1 MRRHP
6 VMIIAI
12 ALVFVFISCTN
23 DSGMNPGGS
32 TLTLRAT
39 IGKDSASVSE
49 TFSAGDAV
57 TILINGN
64 KYTYTVSSDGK
75 LSSEIPYYFDS
86 PASIEVQGIYPAI
99 DSIQNNSFTWK
110 VETDQS
116 SDDYEKSDLLV
127 SSVAEVSLE
136 NKNASLAF
144 YHQAARIVINVKESD
159 FLIANTL
166 SSVKIND
173 VAITGEYTLPADE
186 GTHGTWTTQSGSTE
200 GDITLRK
207 TDFPA
212 EGYSESYEAIVI
224 PQTIASGKE
233 LFEFNVGEYSPFY
246 YNVPSNGI
254 EWKAGD
260 EYVYNITLNYD
271 SGYTDDGNGNYTVT
285 TADGLKHVAKLVN
298 NGEAGINIT
307 LDKNIDLTGIDWMPI
322 GNEKNPYAGT
332 FDGNNKTITG
342 LTIYQ
347 TSESNVGL
355 FASIDKG
362 GTVKNLT
369 LDKVNITAD
378 YNIGAVAGENRGT
391 IENCSVSGSVTGSS
405 DSSYVGGIAGWNNS
419 GIITDCHSS
428 ATVKGMCFAGGIA
441 GQNDAMLGN
450 ASITACYSTG
460 SVTATKNS
468 SNNSFAGGVVGLN
481 SNGAVLT
488 ACYATGEVKG
498 DGEYVGGV
506 VGDNSGNVTAC
517 YHAAGSVTG
526 ASESTGGVSGRNY
539 KDDHGSGILNA
550 CYWDGTVTG
559 DTGIGNDMTSYSA
572 SEAQKVSG
580 RTTWAEAMGHMN
592 SVLTSA
598 GTGWLYATT
607 GSGSVPLTLQ
617 KN

>member
-1 MRRHP
+1 MRRHLI
-6 VMIIAI
+6 MIVAI
-12 ALVFVFISCTN
+12 ALVLALVSCTN

-32 TLTLRAT
+32 TLTLRAA
-39 IGKDSASVSE
+39 IGTDAASVSE

-57 TILINGN
+57 TILINGS

-86 PASIEVQGIYPAI
+86 PASIKVQGIYPAI
-99 DSIQNNSFTWK
+99 DSIQDNSFTWEI
-110 VETDQS
+110 ETDQS
-116 SDDYEKSDLLV
+116 TKEAYESSDLLV
-127 SSVAEVSLE
+127 SSVTEVSLE

-173 VAITGEYTLPADE
+173 VAITGEYTLPTGDE
-186 GTHGTWTTQSGSTE
+186 THGTWTVQSGNSGSITPRE
-200 GDITLRK
+200 IDI
-207 TDFPA
+207 PA
-212 EGYSESYEAIVI
+212 DGCVVSYEAIVI

-322 GNEKNPYAGT
+322 GNEKNLYAGT

-342 LTIYQ
+342 LTINQ

-391 IENCSVSGSVTGSS
+391 IENCSVSGSVTDLS
-405 DSSYVGGIAGWNNS
+405 DNSYVGGIAGWNNS

-441 GQNDAMLGN
+441 GQNN

-460 SVTATKNS
+460 SVTATKNNTTGYS
-468 SNNSFAGGVVGLN
+468 YAGGVVGLN
-481 SNGAVLT
+481 NNGAILT

-498 DGEYVGGV
+498 EGQFVGGV
-506 VGDNSGNVTAC
+506 VGDNVVSIIAAC
-517 YHAAGSVTG
+517 YHANGSVNG
-526 ASESTGGVSGRNY
+526 ASGTTGGVAGQNS
-539 KDDHGSGILNA
+539 KDDYSSGILNA
-550 CYWDGTVTG
+550 CYWDGSVTG
-559 DTGIGNDMTSYSA
+559 DKGIGNDMTGNSA
-572 SEAQKVSG
+572 SDALKVSG

-592 SVLTSA
+592 SVLT
-598 GTGWLYATT
+598 GLDTGWKYVT
-607 GSGSVPLTLQ
+607 GSGDVPLTLQ

>member
-1 MRRHP
+1 MRRHLI
-6 VMIIAI
+6 MIVAI
-12 ALVFVFISCTN
+12 ALVLALVSCTN

-49 TFSAGDAV
+49 SFSVGDEI

-86 PASIEVQGIYPAI
+86 PASIKVQGIYPAI

-233 LFEFNVGEYSPFY
+233 LFEF
-246 YNVPSNGI
+246 
-254 EWKAGD
+254 
-260 EYVYNITLNYD
+260 L
-271 SGYTDDGNGNYTVT
+271 
-285 TADGLKHVAKLVN
+285 
-298 NGEAGINIT
+298 
-307 LDKNIDLTGIDWMPI
+307 
-322 GNEKNPYAGT
+322 
-332 FDGNNKTITG
+332 
-342 LTIYQ
+342 
-347 TSESNVGL
+347 
-355 FASIDKG
+355 
-362 GTVKNLT
+362 
-369 LDKVNITAD
+369 
-378 YNIGAVAGENRGT
+378 
-391 IENCSVSGSVTGSS
+391 
-405 DSSYVGGIAGWNNS
+405 YVGKMHI
-419 GIITDCHSS
+419 
-428 ATVKGMCFAGGIA
+428 
-441 GQNDAMLGN
+441 
-450 ASITACYSTG
+450 
-460 SVTATKNS
+460 
-468 SNNSFAGGVVGLN
+468 
-481 SNGAVLT
+481 
-488 ACYATGEVKG
+488 
-498 DGEYVGGV
+498 
-506 VGDNSGNVTAC
+506 
-517 YHAAGSVTG
+517 
-526 ASESTGGVSGRNY
+526 
-539 KDDHGSGILNA
+539 
-550 CYWDGTVTG
+550 
-559 DTGIGNDMTSYSA
+559 
-572 SEAQKVSG
+572 
-580 RTTWAEAMGHMN
+580 
-592 SVLTSA
+592 
-598 GTGWLYATT
+598 
-607 GSGSVPLTLQ
+607 
-617 KN
+617 

>member
-1 MRRHP
+1 MRRHLI
-6 VMIIAI
+6 MIVAI
-12 ALVFVFISCTN
+12 ALVLALVSCTN

-49 TFSAGDAV
+49 TFSAEDAV

-75 LSSEIPYYFDS
+75 LSSEIPYYFHS

-116 SDDYEKSDLLV
+116 SAGYEKSDLLV

-144 YHQAARIVINVKESD
+144 YHQAARIVINVEKSG
-159 FLIANTL
+159 FLSANPL

-173 VAITGEYTLPADE
+173 VAIKGKYKLPADE
-186 GTHGTWTTQSGSTE
+186 GTHGTWDIQNGNT
-200 GDITLRK
+200 GDITPREI
-207 TDFPA
+207 DSPA
-212 EGYSESYEAIVI
+212 DGCVANYEAIVI
-224 PQTIASGKE
+224 PQTIASGKK
-233 LFEFNVGEYSPFY
+233 LFEFNVGEYGHFY

-428 ATVKGMCFAGGIA
+428 ATVKGMCFAGGIV
-441 GQNDAMLGN
+441 GQNN

-460 SVTATKNS
+460 SITATKNNTTGYS
-468 SNNSFAGGVVGLN
+468 YAGGVVGLN
-481 SNGAVLT
+481 NGAILS

-498 DGEYVGGV
+498 EGQFVGGV
-506 VGDNSGNVTAC
+506 VGDNSVGTVTAC
-517 YHAAGSVTG
+517 YHATGSVTG
-526 ASESTGGVSGRNY
+526 ESGSTGGVAGRNY
-539 KDDHGSGILNA
+539 SSSILKA
-550 CYWDGTVTG
+550 CYWDGSVTG
-559 DTGIGNDMTSYSA
+559 DTGIGNDMTGYSA

-580 RTTWAEAMGHMN
+580 RTPWAEAMGHMN
-592 SVLTSA
+592 SVLTVA
-598 GTGWLYATT
+598 DTGWKYVP
-607 GSGSVPLTLQ
+607 GSGDVPLTLQ

>member
-49 TFSAGDAV
+49 SFSMGDEI
-57 TILINGN
+57 TILIDSD
-64 KYTYTVSSDGK
+64 KFAYTVDAAGK
-75 LSSEIPYYFDS
+75 LSSEIPYYFHS

-116 SDDYEKSDLLV
+116 SAGYEKSDLLV

-144 YHQAARIVINVKESD
+144 YHQAARIVINVEKSG
-159 FLIANTL
+159 FLSANPL

-173 VAITGEYTLPADE
+173 VAIMGKYTLPADE
-186 GTHGTWTTQSGSTE
+186 GTHGTWDIQNGNT
-200 GDITLRK
+200 GDITPREI
-207 TDFPA
+207 DSPA
-212 EGYSESYEAIVI
+212 DGCVANYEAIVI
-224 PQTIASGKE
+224 PQTIASGKK
-233 LFEFNVGEYSPFY
+233 LFEFNVGEYGHFY

-298 NGEAGINIT
+298 NGETGIDIT

-428 ATVKGMCFAGGIA
+428 ATVKGMCFAGGIV
-441 GQNDAMLGN
+441 GQNN

-460 SVTATKNS
+460 SITATKNNTTGYS
-468 SNNSFAGGVVGLN
+468 YAGGVVGLN
-481 SNGAVLT
+481 NGAILS

-498 DGEYVGGV
+498 EGQFVGGV
-506 VGDNSGNVTAC
+506 VGDNSVGTVTAC
-517 YHAAGSVTG
+517 YHATGSVTG
-526 ASESTGGVSGRNY
+526 ESGSTGGVAGRNY
-539 KDDHGSGILNA
+539 SSSILKA
-550 CYWDGTVTG
+550 GYWDGSVTG